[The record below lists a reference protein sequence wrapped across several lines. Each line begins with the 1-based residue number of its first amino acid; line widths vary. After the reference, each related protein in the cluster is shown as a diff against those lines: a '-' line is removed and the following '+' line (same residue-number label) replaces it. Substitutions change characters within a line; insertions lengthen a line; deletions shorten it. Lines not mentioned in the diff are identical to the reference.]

1 MLLKSICNPD
11 VIVCGPDITALGAAQ
26 IMRQRHVGALV
37 VVDEPEGSQVPLGI
51 ITDRDI
57 VVEVLGNGLD
67 PAQTGVAGLLR
78 KPVVIAHESEDGQEV
93 LDRMRVH
100 GVRRIPVVGAHQR
113 LVGIITLDDV
123 LKLIAADA
131 GALVEIINREQGHEH
146 RARK

>member
-11 VIVCGPDITALGAAQ
+11 VVVCDPNTTVLSAAV

-67 PAQTGVAGLLR
+67 PAKTKVDSLLR
-78 KPVVIAHESEDGQEV
+78 KPVIIAHDTEDVAEV
-93 LDRMRVH
+93 LERMRVH
-100 GVRRIPVVGAHQR
+100 GVRRIPVVSNHQR
-113 LVGIITLDDV
+113 LAGIIALDDV
-123 LKLIAADA
+123 LKLIAANTN
-131 GALVEIINREQGHEH
+131 ALVEIIDREQAYEH
-146 RARK
+146 RLRR